1 MKPSRSSPA
10 RPPFPR
16 RAFLTLLLG
25 LLAGAPALAQGG
37 SGEVSNPM
45 VLIIVFGA
53 LSLAPFILILI
64 TSFTKIVVVLGLL
77 KNALGT
83 QQVPP
88 SQVITGLAFILT
100 IFIMAPVGQEVYDS
114 VRGMPGGGDMFS
126 QATVKYIFAAAEQGK
141 EPVRNFLLKHC
152 TPKDR
157 SLFVELAQRLA
168 KDPEKARGITG
179 RDFQVVVPAFVISE
193 LKEAFLIGFL
203 IYIPFIVID
212 MIVSNILMAMGMM
225 MLSPTT
231 ISLPFKLLLFV
242 LVDGWYLIVKGLVL
256 SYL

>member
-88 SQVITGLAFILT
+88 SQVITGLALILT
-100 IFIMAPVGQEVYDS
+100 IFIMAPVGQEVYDNI
-114 VRGMPGGGDMFS
+114 RGMPGGSDMFS
-126 QATVKYIFAAAEQGK
+126 QATVKYIFAAADQGK

-152 TPKDR
+152 MPKDR
-157 SLFVELAQRLA
+157 ALFVELAQRLA
-168 KDPEKARGITG
+168 KDPEQARGITG